1 MNMNSNEFLLY
12 INIILSK
19 YSERFEELLR
29 NKDRE
34 GLLSLCELINNESK
48 EILINEQNQII

>member
-1 MNMNSNEFLLY
+1 MSMSSNEFLLY

-19 YSERFEELLR
+19 YSEQFEELLK

-48 EILINEQNQII
+48 EILSNEQNQII